1 VLEVSQSGYYAWR
14 NRPPSA
20 RAIRH
25 AWLTDA
31 IHHIHAASRQ
41 TALLHLATT
50 QTGVLHQ
57 SP

>member
-1 VLEVSQSGYYAWR
+1 MTAHKQRVAQEMYRSGQYTVATI
-14 NRPPSA
+14 A
-20 RAIRH
+20 K
-25 AWLTDA
+25 
-31 IHHIHAASRQ
+31 